1 MFSGN
6 SKKFVLKL
14 SNEKVVSDIIDW
26 FGRNVTIVENKE
38 GLFAK
43 LTTNE
48 NAIIY
53 WIMQYGEDVELI
65 EPYEMREKIKIIL
78 TNILQKYD
86 KE

>member
-1 MFSGN
+1 M
-6 SKKFVLKL
+6 
-14 SNEKVVSDIIDW
+14 SDIIDW
-26 FGRNVTIVENKE
+26 FGQNVNIIENEE